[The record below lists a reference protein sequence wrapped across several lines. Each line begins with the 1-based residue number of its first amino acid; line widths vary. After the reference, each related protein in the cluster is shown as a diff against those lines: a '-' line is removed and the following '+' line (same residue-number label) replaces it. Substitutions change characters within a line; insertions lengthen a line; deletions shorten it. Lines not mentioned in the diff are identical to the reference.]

1 MGVDEVIQGPERIA
15 LIGQNGAEVPTL
27 LNRHRP
33 LGPATTPV
41 GFQNSATGS
50 DRKAQPGTGERDRPR
65 GRELIAA
72 SGTGWLGYRR

>member
-1 MGVDEVIQGPERIA
+1 MVRCVRGEMGLAVDIA
-15 LIGQNGAEVPTL
+15 PRFDYGRQA
-27 LNRHRP
+27 HRTDVTARGVVFGTDEP
-33 LGPATTPV
+33 
-41 GFQNSATGS
+41 